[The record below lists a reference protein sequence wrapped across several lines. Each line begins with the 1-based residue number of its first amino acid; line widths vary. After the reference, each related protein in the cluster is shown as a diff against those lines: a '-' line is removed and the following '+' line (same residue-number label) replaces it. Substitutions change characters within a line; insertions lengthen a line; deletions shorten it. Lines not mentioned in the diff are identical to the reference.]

1 MRKKFVASSHLG
13 DRPSFPSFSVMHIF
27 TIIVFYACKFLL
39 KRFDQFVYLKHSR
52 KSDFLNFDF
61 LSGDPNNKQT
71 HTRTR
76 LPTNNCI
83 SQTNMQNI

>member
-39 KRFDQFVYLKHSR
+39 KRFDQFVCLKHSR

-61 LSGDPNNKQT
+61 LSGDP
-71 HTRTR
+71 
-76 LPTNNCI
+76 
-83 SQTNMQNI
+83 SQSQKVKTVEPH

>member
-1 MRKKFVASSHLG
+1 MRKKFVAFSHLG

-61 LSGDPNNKQT
+61 LSGDPT
-71 HTRTR
+71 ISLRT
-76 LPTNNCI
+76 LKNQCA
-83 SQTNMQNI
+83 QDD